1 MDNQLRNQIQ
11 EEMDRDLLKERQI
24 KNKLKRFLKNHKQFK
39 LVDKEEYSDAVIIFN
54 KNDIDRYNFA
64 LTNRE
69 NPFTYINPSM
79 QHLLVIYYLKN
90 KNTHDKHLA
99 SFGYIKKKR

>member
-39 LVDKEEYSDAVIIFN
+39 LVDK
-54 KNDIDRYNFA
+54 
-64 LTNRE
+64 
-69 NPFTYINPSM
+69 
-79 QHLLVIYYLKN
+79 
-90 KNTHDKHLA
+90 
-99 SFGYIKKKR
+99 KKIVML